1 MATRSQERKPAS
13 CVPRKT
19 EEDQSRRARY
29 GNFSK
34 APKICRESFISIH
47 GENGCARSYC
57 GAGIRTSRTGIVPA
71 QEATHIAFVTHSRL
85 NCYLLGFQLS
95 GFQFCSGTR
104 VRG

>member
-34 APKICRESFISIH
+34 APKHFEEIKKDHEGWTDEEGGLS
-47 GENGCARSYC
+47 
-57 GAGIRTSRTGIVPA
+57 
-71 QEATHIAFVTHSRL
+71 
-85 NCYLLGFQLS
+85 QL
-95 GFQFCSGTR
+95 
-104 VRG
+104 